1 MKSSLYNFPYWFPE
15 IITQINSRQEV
26 ERTSEM
32 FMLYFSRG
40 LIVNNSLQVSNLRQ
54 GNIKL
59 LVASW
64 APLGYYFNRPVE
76 VSVAVG
82 DR

>member
-1 MKSSLYNFPYWFPE
+1 M
-15 IITQINSRQEV
+15 QINSRQEV

-32 FMLYFSRG
+32 FMLYFSAG
-40 LIVNNSLQVSNLRQ
+40 LIVNNSFQASNLGQ

-59 LVASW
+59 FVASW

-76 VSVAVG
+76 VSVAVE
-82 DR
+82 DC

>member
-1 MKSSLYNFPYWFPE
+1 MKSSLYYFPYWFPR

-32 FMLYFSRG
+32 FMLYFSAG
-40 LIVNNSLQVSNLRQ
+40 LIVNNSFQASNLGQ

-59 LVASW
+59 FVASW

-76 VSVAVG
+76 VSVAVE
-82 DR
+82 DC

>member
-1 MKSSLYNFPYWFPE
+1 MKSSLYYFPYWFPG

-32 FMLYFSRG
+32 FMLYFSGG
-40 LIVNNSLQVSNLRQ
+40 LIVNNSFQASNLGQ

-59 LVASW
+59 FVASW

-82 DR
+82 DC